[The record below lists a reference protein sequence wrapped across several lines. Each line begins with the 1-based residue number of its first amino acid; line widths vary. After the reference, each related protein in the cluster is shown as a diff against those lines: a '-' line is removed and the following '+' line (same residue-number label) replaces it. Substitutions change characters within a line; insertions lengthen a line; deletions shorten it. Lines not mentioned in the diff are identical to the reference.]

1 MRYTKFLFEN
11 FKGIKRLFIDLS
23 ARPNNRIYTFVG
35 LNESGKTTILEA
47 INTVMI
53 GYSKI
58 APHKLIPKH
67 LKANFSD
74 TISVITSI
82 EVDNDDNQRILE
94 KFKELG
100 YSDYKPITEF
110 SIQATCSFEN
120 SKLKKTISYWGF
132 SPQVKKPKSRNYN
145 ELDAGNPDWHT
156 VVNYIKDSLMPRI
169 VYYEH
174 FLFDFPDRIYLNGK
188 KETGD
193 NNKPYKDIFEDI
205 VQEIIPG
212 GCIVNS
218 LYSNYISK
226 EDGCNDI
233 FDAIHTKLEEYIS
246 TQVFDSWG
254 QLFDSSNAK
263 IVLRFGIEKN
273 DVPNESFYVEIKIK
287 ENSDSFYISERSVGF
302 RWFFSFLFFILFR
315 KNRKT
320 DLGETLFL
328 LDEPASNLHSTAQ
341 KRLLDTFERFV
352 ADKDK
357 PLKLLYTTHSHHMIN
372 PKWLEGAF
380 VVKNEAVDYNEPFG
394 NRKVSNI
401 TAVPYK
407 QFASQFPNQQ
417 DYFQPILDT
426 LEYQPGMLEKVPSV
440 IITEGKNDYYT
451 LRYANEILLKNKY
464 KKIHFIPGAGC
475 DKNHS
480 IIQLYIGWNKQF
492 MILLDAD
499 NAGRKAK
506 KLYKDI
512 FGDLIVDNIKTYDEF
527 VPEIGAVAME
537 DIFTEAEKLAI
548 TQRFDE
554 TATKYKKSAFNTA
567 IQTALINKEFIELSE
582 ETLQKFDSLL
592 KQLNSYKFA

>member
-1 MRYTKFLFEN
+1 MRYTKFLFKN
-11 FKGIKRLFIDLS
+11 FKGINDLFIDLS
-23 ARPNNRIYTFVG
+23 ARPNNRIFTFVG

-47 INTVMI
+47 INTVMT
-53 GYSKI
+53 GYSKTSV
-58 APHKLIPKH
+58 HKLIPKH

-82 EVDNDDNQRILE
+82 EVDNDDNQRILD

-100 YSDYKPITEF
+100 YSDYKSINEF
-110 SIQATCSFEN
+110 AIQTTCSFEN
-120 SKLKKTISYWGF
+120 SKLKKTISYWDF
-132 SPQVKKPKSRNYN
+132 SPQVKKSRSKSFI
-145 ELDAGNPDWHT
+145 ELESKNPDWHT
-156 VVNYIKDSLMPRI
+156 IVNYIKDSLMPRI

-188 KETGD
+188 KETDD

-212 GCIVNS
+212 GSIANS

-226 EDGCNDI
+226 EDGCTDI

-246 TQVFDSWG
+246 NQVFNSWG

-273 DVPNESFYVEIKIK
+273 NTPDDSFYVEIKIK

-341 KRLLDTFERFV
+341 KRLLETFEKFV
-352 ADKDK
+352 EDRDK

-380 VVKNEAVDYNEPFG
+380 VVKNEAIDYNEPFG

-407 QFASQFPNQQ
+407 QFASQYPNQQ

-426 LEYQPGMLEKVPSV
+426 LEYQPGLLEKVPSV

-451 LRYANEILLKNKY
+451 LRYINEIILKNKY
-464 KKIHFIPGAGC
+464 KKLRFMPGAGC
-475 DKNHS
+475 DKNHT
-480 IIQLYIGWNKQF
+480 IIQLYIGWNKSF

-499 NAGRKAK
+499 NAGKKAK
-506 KLYKDI
+506 KLYNDA
-512 FGDLIVDNIKTYDEF
+512 FGDLIADNIKTYDEF
-527 VPEIGAVAME
+527 APEIGAVAME
-537 DIFTEAEKLAI
+537 DIFTDQEKITI
-548 TQRFDE
+548 TQLFDSS
-554 TATKYKKSAFNTA
+554 ATKYKKSAFNTA
-567 IQTALINKEFIELSE
+567 IQTAFINKEVIELSE
-582 ETLQKFDSLL
+582 ETLKKFESLF
-592 KQLNSYKFA
+592 KAINSYKFT